1 MKKFDWNLSY
11 SLFSCLP
18 FKMHSG
24 DVEIENEVKAL
35 VKSAE
40 KETKKLK

>member
-1 MKKFDWNLSY
+1 
-11 SLFSCLP
+11 
-18 FKMHSG
+18 MHSG

-40 KETKKLK
+40 KETKRIKQGEAINAVITI